1 MAAPTVSRFKRPVA
15 ATARMGSTWQ
25 HTPTRHGRRRCV
37 TAKGTRMEHLRTDRL
52 SLLVDQLDRA
62 REIAQVRLTGLGDE
76 EYLWEPAPG
85 AWSIRRRGQASSPKA
100 FGPGAWVLDSGASDI
115 PAAEYAEID
124 RQVRRGMTPD
134 KVAADW
140 GVSTQRVEEI
150 LNRAGPP
157 EPDLTPVTTI
167 AWRLGHLHSGF
178 AGRWEWTFGERR
190 RQPDLLVDFTPSASL
205 AVERFWVEV
214 DRWHDSV
221 AAMTPEQ
228 LDTPGFGQYPNG
240 SDPDEPFATVLVDQN
255 LEFIHHMAEIA
266 LLRDLWRAR
275 SMST

>member
-25 HTPTRHGRRRCV
+25 HTPTCHGRRRCV
-37 TAKGTRMEHLRTDRL
+37 TAKGTRMENLRTDRL

-150 LNRAGPP
+150 LNRVGPP

-228 LDTPGFGQYPNG
+228 LDTPGFGQYPDG
-240 SDPDEPFATVLVDQN
+240 SDPDEPFAAVLVDQN